1 MPDKKILILD
11 STQIQ
16 QKVTRMAYQIWEDN
30 LEETSIVIAGIA
42 NGGYVLAERLKKELE
57 AISGIRVELMRIELD
72 KFISH
77 LQAQTDMQ
85 IEECSNK
92 VVVLADD
99 VQNSGRTLAY
109 GLGVFLDI
117 PLKKLRTAVLVN
129 RSHRIFP
136 VSPDFT
142 GLELATVIKEHVD
155 VVLNSSNQA
164 EDAVYLR

>member
-11 STQIQ
+11 NTQIQ
-16 QKVTRMAYQIWEDN
+16 QKITRIAYQIWEDN

-42 NGGYVLAERLKKELE
+42 DYGYILAERLKKSIEE
-57 AISGIRVELMRIELD
+57 ISGIEVILMRIELN
-72 KFISH
+72 KSSSH
-77 LQAQTDMQ
+77 LQAETNIA
-85 IEECSNK
+85 IEECANK
-92 VVVLADD
+92 VVILVDD
-99 VQNSGRTLAY
+99 VLNSGRTLAY

-142 GLELATVIKEHVD
+142 GLELATVIREHVD
-155 VVLNSSNQA
+155 VLLNGNQ